1 MARRDHDDGVGENAD
16 RYGRHTGENVAEKS
30 YEIREA
36 STAEQREIHAGEHA
50 NWNGG
55 DARHDDDLDGTD
67 HGVGNAAARNS
78 GRRWEF
84 GKKSQVD
91 GAGATLDHVDDDY
104 GEQAR
109 GEPRAQ
115 PGDEQHGGAPCLARP
130 QRHARA
136 PFRFAA
142 TPHTSKRAMTFTAML
157 RMKSSEPMPMSIATY
172 CCPVASVNS
181 LARTAAIV

>member
-36 STAEQREIHAGEHA
+36 STAEQREIYAGEHA
-50 NWNGG
+50 DWNGG

-78 GRRWEF
+78 GRRGEL
-84 GKKSQVD
+84 GEEPPID
-91 GAGATLDHVDDDY
+91 GAGTPPDNVDDDN

-109 GEPRAQ
+109 REPGAQ
-115 PGDEQHGGAPCLARP
+115 PADEQHGGAPCLARP

-136 PFRFAA
+136 PFSFAV
-142 TPHTSKRAMTFTAML
+142 TLHTSKRAMTFTAIL
-157 RMKSSEPMPMSIATY
+157 RMKSSEPTPMSTATY

-181 LARTAAIV
+181 LASTAAIV